1 MCADQRR
8 ACLGGVSKKHG
19 SREHKASDFKCSVWS
34 SREPFVGS
42 PEREAILKKKIR
54 IVLNG
59 EERILEVVPY
69 RLLLDLLRDEIGMT
83 GTKEGC
89 GTGDCGACTI
99 LLNGKPV
106 NSCLVFAGELD
117 GADIVTI
124 EGLKIGPELH
134 PVQEAFRQDGGAQC
148 GYCTP
153 GMLMMTAALLKENVR
168 PSEEEIRLALSGN
181 PRQCTRYER

>member
-1 MCADQRR
+1 MRHVAVPRI
-8 ACLGGVSKKHG
+8 
-19 SREHKASDFKCSVWS
+19 
-34 SREPFVGS
+34 S
-42 PEREAILKKKIR
+42 PGPQEERGDIKKKIH
-54 IVLNG
+54 ITLNG
-59 EERILEVVPY
+59 QERNVEVFPY

-89 GTGDCGACTI
+89 GTGDCGACTV

-106 NSCLVFAGELD
+106 NSCLVFSGELD

-168 PSEEEIRLALSGN
+168 PSEEEIRFALSGN
-181 PRQCTRYER
+181 LCRCTGYAKIIQAVQSAAEVMREKKWQS